1 MHSSISSQLLGL
13 RVPRK
18 HSQAKSGRAADEF
31 RGTVLVADDH
41 VVFRIGL
48 MQLLKRRL
56 KAKRVLEATTFAEVI
71 EHLKQNDVALA
82 IVDLGMPGLSGPTD
96 IAQVRLLR
104 PDAVVV
110 VLSASDRR
118 EDILEA
124 LSAGVHGYIVKDQK
138 TDGLIDRLRYVLSGE
153 IYVPP
158 ILSEL
163 PSIRAAE
170 ATLTSRQR
178 QVLKGVV
185 EGKSNR
191 EIARA
196 LNISEGT
203 VKLHLAGLFKLL
215 GATNRAHAA
224 ALGKHLI
231 G

>member
-1 MHSSISSQLLGL
+1 M
-13 RVPRK
+13 PRRY
-18 HSQAKSGRAADEF
+18 SQAKSGRAKDEF
-31 RGTVLVADDH
+31 RGTVLIADDH
-41 VVFRIGL
+41 AVFRMGL
-48 MQLLKRRL
+48 VQLLQRDLKVKRFL
-56 KAKRVLEATTFAEVI
+56 QATSFAEVI
-71 EHLKQNDVALA
+71 ERLKQKDVTLA
-82 IVDLGMPGLSGPTD
+82 ILNLGIPGLGEPTD
-96 IAQVRLLR
+96 IAQVRRLR
-104 PDAVVV
+104 PDALVV

-124 LSAGVHGYIVKDQK
+124 LSAGVHGYIVKRQK

-158 ILSEL
+158 TLSEL
-163 PSIRAAE
+163 PSQHTAE

-178 QVLKGVV
+178 QVLKGVL

-196 LNISEGT
+196 LNIAEGT

-231 G
+231 D